1 MEEFE
6 VEVDYERI
14 ERIWRAFLTDEK
26 IEECETEELPLAV

>member
-14 ERIWRAFLTDEK
+14 ERIWRAFVFDTE
-26 IEECETEELPLAV
+26 IEECENEELPLAV